1 MVWRARGLAHGMS
14 SVTTRPQ
21 ARQAEPP
28 DLTLENSFH
37 AEAVEVPPAAY
48 RPAVDRPGGPSARA
62 PQKRSGVADIEDD
75 GVGCDG
81 HSGDGERGKG
91 EHLVE

>member
-1 MVWRARGLAHGMS
+1 GHDPAASPAGK
-14 SVTTRPQ
+14 
-21 ARQAEPP
+21 PP

-37 AEAVEVPPAAY
+37 AETVEVPPAAY

-62 PQKRSGVADIEDD
+62 PQKRSGVANIEDH
-75 GVGCDG
+75 GATPDG
-81 HSGDGERGKG
+81 HIGDGECGKG